1 MGSADEFTG
10 LTMPVFTA
18 FGWAGEDAAITYAL
32 TQLEEFVKRLRVSLP
47 APLRDELK
55 VAGVSRE
62 SQAAYLATAEDVESD
77 IHISFFARPV
87 SLEVQ
92 LALTDSKML
101 AKGLARAEKSP
112 DESHKV
118 LAKLEP
124 QWTFRVQQMQIERSE
139 DEKAE
144 PVRVH
149 YQDLFKDNVSAWDL
163 ETAVS
168 VLGKAHYLNSQEQ
181 WVTPIYLS
189 YRLPAEQIA
198 AMGTQV
204 IDVMHDYIVAMMP
217 AFYFFSD
224 RTVKTE
230 KVRPKTRT
238 VSPGADPLRQAAT
251 AHAPLAA
258 EEVEPDEEFT
268 YQTVLKPLHIR
279 RGFINMTPEHWPFFA
294 DSARATTRSVTVFY
308 GGKTDKESSV
318 WRLQP
323 HDQARLVLSSLVRTW
338 LDTNFA
344 PNDNIELRVQKIDD
358 EIQISL
364 AAPR

>member
-1 MGSADEFTG
+1 
-10 LTMPVFTA
+10 MPVFTA
-18 FGWAGEDAAITYAL
+18 FGWAGEEAAITYAL

-55 VAGVSRE
+55 VAGLSRE
-62 SQAAYLATAEDVESD
+62 SQAAYLAAAENVESD
-77 IHISFFARPV
+77 VYISFIARPV

-92 LALTDSKML
+92 MVLSDSKVL
-101 AKGLARAEKSP
+101 AKGLARAESSP

-118 LAKLEP
+118 LARLEP
-124 QWTFRVQQMQIERSE
+124 QWTFRVQQMQVERPDD
-139 DEKAE
+139 DEAE
-144 PVRVH
+144 PVRSH
-149 YQDLFKDNVSAWDL
+149 YQDLFKDSVSAWDL

-168 VLGKAHYLNSQEQ
+168 ILSKAHYLNSQEQ

-189 YRLPAEQIA
+189 YRLPAEQVA

-204 IDVMHDYIVAMMP
+204 IDVMHDYIVTMMP
-217 AFYFFSD
+217 ALYFFSD
-224 RTVKTE
+224 RTIKTDKAE
-230 KVRPKTRT
+230 KVRAKSRT

-251 AHAPLAA
+251 AHAPAAA
-258 EEVEPDEEFT
+258 EEVEPDDEFI

-294 DSARATTRSVTVFY
+294 DSARATTRKVTLFY
-308 GGKTDKESSV
+308 GGKTDKDSSV

-323 HDQARLVLSSLVRTW
+323 HDQARLVLSSLVRGW

-344 PNDNIELRVQKIDD
+344 PDDSIELRVQKIED

-364 AAPR
+364 ASPR

>member
-18 FGWAGEDAAITYAL
+18 FGWAGEEAAFNYAL
-32 TQLEEFVKRLRVSLP
+32 TQLEEFVQRLRRNLP
-47 APLRDELK
+47 SPLREELK
-55 VAGVSRE
+55 VAGVSRAN
-62 SQAAYLATAEDVESD
+62 QTAYLAASEDVESD
-77 IHISFFARPV
+77 VHISFFARPM
-87 SLEVQ
+87 SLEIQ
-92 LALTDSKML
+92 MTLTDKKML
-101 AKGLARAEKSP
+101 AKGLSRAEKSP

-124 QWTFRVQQMQIERSE
+124 QWTFRVQQMQVDQPDGEG
-139 DEKAE
+139 E
-144 PVRVH
+144 PVLTH

-168 VLGKAHYLNSQEQ
+168 ILGKANYLNSQEQ

-189 YRLPAEQIA
+189 YRIPSEQVA
-198 AMGTQV
+198 AMGLQV
-204 IDVMHDYIVAMMP
+204 LDVMHDHILAIMP
-217 AFYFFSD
+217 VIYFFSG

-230 KVRPKTRT
+230 KAKPKTRT
-238 VSPGADPLRQAAT
+238 ISPGADPLRQAAT
-251 AHAPLAA
+251 AHAPISSDA
-258 EEVEPDEEFT
+258 VEPDEEFT
-268 YQTVLKPLHIR
+268 FQTVLKPLHLR

-294 DSARATTRSVTVFY
+294 ENARATTRKVTIFY

-323 HDQARLVLSSLVRTW
+323 HDQARLVLSSIVRDW
-338 LDTNFA
+338 METNFA
-344 PNDNIELRVQKIDD
+344 ADDEIELRAQKIDD